1 MPDKWT
7 ELLSGY
13 IDDELT
19 GEERAQLEAHLVEC
33 QECATILGELR
44 RVVGRAAGLEDRP
57 PVTDLWPDVAR
68 RIGARVFLAAPAP
81 KRRAPLWRRR
91 VFSLPELAAAATVL
105 MVLSAGVTAIV
116 STGAQRDL
124 GIISAGPAADEVS
137 LVSNVDDSFQDAVA
151 DLQSVLQEG
160 RHLLDSSTVRL
171 IEENLTQIDRA
182 IQEAREVLAS
192 DPASSYLNSHLA
204 NTMRRKL
211 QLLGRANE
219 LILAQSL

>member
-19 GEERAQLEAHLVEC
+19 GGERAQLKAHLVEC

-57 PVTDLWPDVAR
+57 PVTDLWPEIAR
-68 RIGARVFLAAPAP
+68 RIGARVSLATPAP

-91 VFSLPELAAAATVL
+91 VFSLPEFAAAAIVL
-105 MVLSAGVTAIV
+105 MVLSAGVTAIL
-116 STGAQRDL
+116 STGAQRDR
-124 GIISAGPAADEVS
+124 GMVSAGPAAGEIF

-151 DLQSVLQEG
+151 DLEGALQEG
-160 RHLLDSSTVRL
+160 RHLLIRPPF
-171 IEENLTQIDRA
+171 A
-182 IQEAREVLAS
+182 
-192 DPASSYLNSHLA
+192 
-204 NTMRRKL
+204 
-211 QLLGRANE
+211 
-219 LILAQSL
+219 